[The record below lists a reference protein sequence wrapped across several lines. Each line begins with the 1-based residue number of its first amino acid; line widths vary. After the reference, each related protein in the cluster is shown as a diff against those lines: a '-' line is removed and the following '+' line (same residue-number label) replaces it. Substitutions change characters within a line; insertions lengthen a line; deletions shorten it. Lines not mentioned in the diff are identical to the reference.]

1 MKSTI
6 MKSAPKQ
13 DTPMNRLVFATAF
26 AMVVLLGACA
36 LPSGP
41 QKAAATYDF
50 GPGPAVVASPPG
62 PARPTLA
69 FNDVQA
75 PAWLDG
81 STIFYRLA
89 YSDVQQ
95 LRPYAQNRWTKPP
108 AQLFAQRVR
117 MRLARSMD
125 VVAVGDTTAGATLK
139 LELEDFSQFF
149 ETAETSRAQL
159 QLRATVIQNGKLLG
173 QRSFAVTRPAA
184 SANAAGGVRALT
196 AAADAAIEEL
206 ALWLPKLLRSAT

>member
-1 MKSTI
+1 
-6 MKSAPKQ
+6 
-13 DTPMNRLVFATAF
+13 MNRLMFATAF
-26 AMVVLLGACA
+26 AVVVLLGACA

-41 QKAAATYDF
+41 QKAPAAYDF
-50 GPGPAVVASPPG
+50 GPGPAVGASPSVPV
-62 PARPTLA
+62 RPTLA
-69 FNDVQA
+69 FNEVQA

-81 STIFYRLA
+81 THIFYRLA

-95 LRPYAQNRWTKPP
+95 LRPYAQNRWTMPP

-125 VVAVGDTTAGATLK
+125 VVAIGDTTAGATLK

-149 ETAETSRAQL
+149 ETVETSRAQV

-184 SANAAGGVRALT
+184 SASAAGGVRALT
-196 AAADAAIEEL
+196 EAADAAIEEL
-206 ALWLPKLLRSAT
+206 ALWLPNLLRGAT